1 MAITNLNVLAPISLG
16 PGAPIPEEYT
26 EEEHKWPEMSDIEK
40 DVIIEWLS
48 LGENPEYEN
57 QVCHGVNL
65 YELIRI
71 LQEKYN
77 VISRSMPNASVE
89 ARLRAF
95 NWTPYPSPVNG
106 QPNMFHNP
114 LCTLLVFRIMI
125 EMGRNDPSLEDNESN
140 LRRKMVDQFNVV
152 KSHYFNISD

>member
-1 MAITNLNVLAPISLG
+1 MAITNLNVLAPVSLG
-16 PGAPIPEEYT
+16 PGAPIPEEYI

-57 QVCHGVNL
+57 QTCHGVNL

-71 LQEKYN
+71 LQEKYTTMA
-77 VISRSMPNASVE
+77 RMLPNASVE

-106 QPNMFHNP
+106 QLNMFHNP

-125 EMGRNDPSLEDNESN
+125 EMGRNDPSLEGNESN

-152 KSHYFNISD
+152 KAHYFNITD